1 MGIGSEDTTMARRF
15 TEIVFSLAIFLVVL
29 VATPLG
35 ATAQSGDGYL
45 LKKPRV
51 TVKFESGYAFQQTNS
66 DIFDFVIEEHTLEGS
81 DFNAPYFGAE
91 LGIRMS
97 ERLDLTVSVGFQ
109 ESSQQ
114 SEFRDWVDQ
123 DDLPITQVTG
133 LSQVPA
139 SIGVKFYPLPRGRSI
154 GRLAW
159 VPRTVSPFFG
169 GSVGLVAY
177 DFEQFGDFIDYDT
190 FDIFYDDFYS
200 EGQAFLARAS
210 AGLNISVGP
219 QFLFSVEGR
228 YNWAHA
234 NMDGD
239 YFGFDPI
246 DLDGFQL
253 IGGLAVRF

>member
-1 MGIGSEDTTMARRF
+1 MMARRF
-15 TEIVFSLAIFLVVL
+15 TGIVFSLAVVAVVL
-29 VATPLG
+29 GVTPEG
-35 ATAQSGDGYL
+35 ASAQSGDGYL

-51 TVKFESGYAFQQTNS
+51 TLKFESGYAFQQANS
-66 DIFDFVIEEHTLEGS
+66 DIFDFVIQEHTLDS
-81 DFNAPYFGAE
+81 RDFDAPYFGAE

-97 ERLDLTVSVGFQ
+97 ERLDLTLAVGFQ

-133 LSQVPA
+133 LSQLPA
-139 SIGVKFYPLPRGRSI
+139 SVGVKFYPLPRGRSI

-159 VPRTVSPFFG
+159 VPRTVSPYIG

-190 FDIFYDDFYS
+190 FDIFYDDFFS
-200 EGQAFLARAS
+200 EGEAFLARATT
-210 AGLNISVGP
+210 GVNVSVGP

-228 YNWAHA
+228 YSWAQA
-234 NMDGD
+234 AMGGD
-239 YFGFDPI
+239 YFDFAPI

>member
-1 MGIGSEDTTMARRF
+1 MARRF
-15 TEIVFSLAIFLVVL
+15 TEIASALALAAAVL
-29 VATPLG
+29 ASAPVGVL
-35 ATAQSGDGYL
+35 AQSGDGYL
-45 LKKPRV
+45 LKQPRV
-51 TVKFESGYAFQQTNS
+51 TLKFESGYAFQQTNS
-66 DIFDFVIEEHTLEGS
+66 DIFDFVIAEHTLQGS

-97 ERLDLTVSVGFQ
+97 EQLDLTMAVGFQ

-123 DDLPITQVTG
+123 DNLPITQVTG

-139 SIGVKFYPLPRGRSI
+139 TIGLKYYPVPRGRSI
-154 GRLAW
+154 GRFAW
-159 VPRTVSPFFG
+159 VPRTMVPFIG
-169 GSVGLVAY
+169 GSIGIVSY

-190 FDIFYDDFYS
+190 FDVFYDDFFS
-200 EGQAFLARAS
+200 GGETFLARAS

-228 YNWAHA
+228 YNWAEA
-234 NMDGD
+234 NMGGD
-239 YFGFDPI
+239 YFGFEPI
-246 DLDGFQL
+246 DLDGFQV